1 MIPVFY
7 HKPKCCGT
15 LIQYPIMMKN
25 LRKKALVEFGAQ
37 LLHTSIIENNRTVAS
52 FFSYATSDLGP
63 YKMEDIKQTYYLKIS
78 FEELENIIHK
88 THVLSL
94 VISPAGFKN
103 HHKYE
108 DAICKGEPLERITV
122 LRDPIDAQQSLFYYL
137 RDFGNWERNF
147 GMFEGMTFGEYI
159 NSDKISD
166 SWLIRNITGIPDEK
180 PITEDDY
187 YECKNFLSSFAII
200 GFKERFNDFLKEI
213 DGRYQWKYEMNEEF
227 SNTNNI
233 SSRISISDNDLEKFN
248 KITHY
253 DKKIYDHFYQI
264 GLK

>member
-25 LRKKALVEFGAQ
+25 LRKKALVDFGQQ
-37 LLHTSIIENNRTVAS
+37 LLHTTIIEDNRTVAS
-52 FFSYATSDLGP
+52 FFSYVTCDLSP
-63 YKMEDIKQTYYLKIS
+63 YKLEDIKQTYYLKIA

-88 THVLSL
+88 AHVLSL
-94 VISPAGFKN
+94 VISPAGFKS
-103 HHKYE
+103 HQKYE
-108 DAICKGEPLERITV
+108 DAICKGEPLERFTV

-137 RDFGNWERNF
+137 RDFGSWERNF

-166 SWLIRNITGIPDEK
+166 SWLIRNITGMPDDK

-187 YECKNFLSSFAII
+187 DRCKNFLSSFALI
-200 GFKERFNDFLKEI
+200 GFKERFDDFLIEI
-213 DGRYQWKYEMNEEF
+213 EKRYQWKYEHGGDF
-227 SNTNNI
+227 SNINDI
-233 SSRISISDNDLEKFN
+233 SSRSPISDHDLEKFN
-248 KITHY
+248 KIAHY
-253 DKKIYDHFYQI
+253 DKKIYNYFYEI
-264 GLK
+264 GSK